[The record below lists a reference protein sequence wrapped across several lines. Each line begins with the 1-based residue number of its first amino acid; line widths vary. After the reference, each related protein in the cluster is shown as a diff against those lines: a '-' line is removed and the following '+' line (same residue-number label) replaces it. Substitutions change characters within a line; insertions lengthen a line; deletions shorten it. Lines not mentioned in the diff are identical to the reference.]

1 MSRFASGKFVPAN
14 PEKYIGHKT
23 PTYRSSWEWAFMKF
37 CDNHPAVQG
46 WASEAVRIP
55 YKDPLTGKISSYV
68 PDFFIKYVDKN
79 GKQFA
84 EVIEV
89 KPMNQTLLEK
99 VGKNRVNQAQFIR
112 NQAKWTAASAWCK
125 QQGIKFRVVSEKDL
139 FHQGTRK

>member
-1 MSRFASGKFVPAN
+1 MSRFASGKYVLQN
-14 PEKYIGHKT
+14 PEKYVGNKT

-37 CDNHPAVQG
+37 CDNHPAVES

-55 YKDPLTGKISSYV
+55 YKDPLTGKVSSYV

-84 EVIEV
+84 EIVEV

-99 VGKNRVNQAQFIR
+99 VGRNRVNQAQFIR
-112 NQAKWTAASAWCK
+112 NQAKWTAATAWCK
-125 QQGIKFRVVSEKDL
+125 QQGIRFRVVSEKDL

>member
-1 MSRFASGKFVPAN
+1 MSRFASGKYVLQN
-14 PEKYIGHKT
+14 PEKYVGNKT

-37 CDNHPAVQG
+37 CDNHPAVES

-99 VGKNRVNQAQFIR
+99 VGRNRVNQAQFIR
-112 NQAKWTAASAWCK
+112 NQAKWTAATAWCK